1 MISIEAISRRG
12 VIENGKKFIERCKT
26 NLLIFGINENE
37 STRPFQAISEKEK
50 TTNRAKEIKEL
61 SALKN
66 VVDQPNSNLVLQFK
80 PDSNSSD
87 NELSN
92 RDVEILL
99 NSEISN
105 TDTVYNIFM
114 FGIILVRIFPYS
126 G

>member
-50 TTNRAKEIKEL
+50 ATNRAKEIQEL

-66 VVDQPNSNLVLQFK
+66 VVDQPNSSLVLQFK
-80 PDSNSSD
+80 RDSNSAN

-114 FGIILVRIFPYS
+114 FGVILVRIFPYS

>member
-50 TTNRAKEIKEL
+50 TTNRAKEIQEL

-66 VVDQPNSNLVLQFK
+66 VVDQPNSSLVLQFK
-80 PDSNSSD
+80 RDSNSAN

-99 NSEISN
+99 NSETSN
-105 TDTVYNIFM
+105 TDTV
-114 FGIILVRIFPYS
+114 
-126 G
+126 